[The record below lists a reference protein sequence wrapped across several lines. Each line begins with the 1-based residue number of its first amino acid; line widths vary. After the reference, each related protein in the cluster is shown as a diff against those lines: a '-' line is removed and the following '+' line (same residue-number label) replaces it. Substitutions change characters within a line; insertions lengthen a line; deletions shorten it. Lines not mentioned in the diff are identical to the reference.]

1 MGPSALAILAG
12 CAVPSQMS
20 TSFNGAKM
28 GERIRESH
36 TALML
41 HLLRWLAS
49 DRDDGLIGG

>member
-20 TSFNGAKM
+20 TSFNGAKK